1 MLAPAQVQRYA
12 RQILVPEVGR
22 AGQER
27 WLDSRLVAIGE
38 GEALEAAVELVSAA
52 GVAVER
58 DNRAAGTEAGPTGA
72 ASAGTEAGPTG
83 LASGTGSGPT
93 GLARLGEL
101 IIGET
106 AFVDRRAGCERCIAA
121 FFASQPRLEAA
132 ERPAIAFATGAAAA
146 AEALLQ
152 LLDSRRPP
160 IGMAFAPEP
169 RRVALAHGGPT
180 CRP

>member
-58 DNRAAGTEAGPTGA
+58 DNRAAGTEAGPTG
-72 ASAGTEAGPTG
+72 

-106 AFVDRRAGCERCIAA
+106 AFVDQRAGCERCIAA